1 MFNEVQVNSIHYEPP
16 LYCVYNFIL
25 QPKYILKV
33 YFSPQI
39 LNIPPVQAVRHS
51 LSHSKQLTNYLCNN
65 QLNVTHGKEYDTFPR
80 PSPKHNCVH
89 IQFCT
94 FHILS
99 VCQMMRLNLYP
110 TDGPNRYRK
119 H

>member
-1 MFNEVQVNSIHYEPP
+1 M
-16 LYCVYNFIL
+16 
-25 QPKYILKV
+25 
-33 YFSPQI
+33 
-39 LNIPPVQAVRHS
+39 LNIPAVQAVRHS
-51 LSHSKQLTNYLCNN
+51 LSHSKQLTSYLCNN

-80 PSPKHNCVH
+80 PSPQNNCFH